1 MSCLPRS
8 RNLSSIPI
16 LLVAALLQAQ
26 TPPPI
31 PPALREKVDAI
42 VRQELANTGVPSAS
56 IAIVQGGAIN
66 YLQAYGNARLEP
78 RAPALPSMRYSIGSI
93 SKQFT
98 AAAVLLLAEQ
108 GKLSLDDPVSR
119 FVPNLTRGNEVTIH
133 ELLSH
138 TSGYQ
143 DYWPQDYVPPF
154 MLQPVTAVKILD
166 LWARKPLDFEP
177 GTEWQYSNTNFVIA
191 GLIV

>member
-1 MSCLPRS
+1 MP
-8 RNLSSIPI
+8 LS
-16 LLVAALLQAQ
+16 
-26 TPPPI
+26 
-31 PPALREKVDAI
+31 PALRKKVDAI
-42 VRQELANTGVPSAS
+42 VRQALTTTGVPSAS
-56 IAIVQGGAIN
+56 IAIVQSGAIA
-66 YLQAYGNARLEP
+66 YLQAYGNGRIEP
-78 RAPALPSMRYSIGSI
+78 QAPALPSMRYSIGSI

-154 MLQPVTAVKILD
+154 MLQPITADKL
-166 LWARKPLDFEP
+166 L
-177 GTEWQYSNTNFVIA
+177 
-191 GLIV
+191 